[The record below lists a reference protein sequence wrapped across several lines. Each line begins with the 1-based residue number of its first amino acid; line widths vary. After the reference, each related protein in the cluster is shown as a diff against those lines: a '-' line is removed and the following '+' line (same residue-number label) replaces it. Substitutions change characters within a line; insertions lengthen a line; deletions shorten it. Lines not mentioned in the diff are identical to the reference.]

1 MTGYAQLDNGLWSNE
16 KMRLIAEHHPREFA
30 LWVFSISFCSD
41 KLTDGMLT
49 TYAIR
54 KLLSVK
60 TVQERRMIDLN
71 LWEKRGNDVYVHDY
85 LKMQNS
91 RESIETTRAANAR
104 RQAEWRGRQ
113 HPTTTTDTTPNNQS
127 HNTSRNALHNTNI
140 TPANT
145 NTNTNTNKEREE
157 KRPPTPDDV
166 ENWGPKPHHY
176 QTAVALADK
185 GYPMVDVTDLGTEF
199 RLSLQA
205 KGLEHYGYRDLD
217 AAFLQWL
224 NKRAKSLRDQRQ
236 SVGFGPMSD
245 APRVKPHTHT
255 WKCPHVLRIL
265 RRDEATADPDA
276 LAQRCADLLNQGDS
290 EARVLA
296 ALGLDESEEVA

>member
-1 MTGYAQLDNGLWSNE
+1 MTGYAKLRNDLWSNE
-16 KMRLIAEHHPREFA
+16 KMRRIADRHPREFA
-30 LWVFSISFCSD
+30 LWVVSISYCSD
-41 KLTDGMLT
+41 KLTDGVLSD
-49 TYAIR
+49 YAIHR
-54 KLLSVK
+54 IIGVK
-60 TVQERRMIDLN
+60 PRQLQRMFDLN
-71 LWEKRGNDVYVHDY
+71 LWEKHDGIVQVHDY
-85 LKMQNS
+85 LKTQNS
-91 RESIETTRAANAR
+91 RESIEKNHERKAR
-104 RQAEWRGRQ
+104 NQAEYMERIKARDRSYDRSADRT
-113 HPTTTTDTTPNNQS
+113 PDRLDDSEMTRENLKPKTYKPKTT
-127 HNTSRNALHNTNI
+127 
-140 TPANT
+140 
-145 NTNTNTNKEREE
+145 KEREE

-166 ENWGPKPHHY
+166 ENWEPKPHHY

-205 KGLEHYGYRDLD
+205 KGLDHYGYRDLD

-224 NKRAKSLRDQRQ
+224 NKRAKSLRDARQ

-245 APRVKPHTHT
+245 APRVKPHRHT

-290 EARVLA
+290 EDRVLE